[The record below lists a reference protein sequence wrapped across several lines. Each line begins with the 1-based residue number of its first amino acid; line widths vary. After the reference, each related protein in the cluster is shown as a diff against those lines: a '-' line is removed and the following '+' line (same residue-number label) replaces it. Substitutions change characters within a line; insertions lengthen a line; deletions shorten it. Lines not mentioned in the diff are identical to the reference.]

1 LLLELNE
8 NIIHVGQGQSLYE
21 ATVARARVTVGMRG
35 HALHH
40 AMVLG
45 GRVTRL
51 DAVSWFMVKQILY
64 FLYSFLFFVD

>member
-1 LLLELNE
+1 LLELNE

-40 AMVLG
+40 AMVPG
-45 GRVTRL
+45 GRVTL
-51 DAVSWFMVKQILY
+51 DAVSWFMVKEILY
-64 FLYSFLFFVD
+64 FLFSFLFFVG